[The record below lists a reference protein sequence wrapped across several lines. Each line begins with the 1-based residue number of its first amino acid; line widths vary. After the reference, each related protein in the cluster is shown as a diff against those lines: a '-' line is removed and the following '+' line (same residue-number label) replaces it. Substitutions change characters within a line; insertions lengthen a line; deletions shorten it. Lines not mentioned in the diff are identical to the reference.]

1 MKAMKNSILTI
12 IALATAM
19 AWTGCV
25 KDVDA
30 PEEISW
36 TLTVR
41 AEKADDPD
49 TRGLS
54 IGDGK
59 DEAST
64 TRLQSIW
71 KDGEKVFVFQ
81 NGTVIG
87 TLNAT
92 PDAANAH
99 LATLTGT
106 INSSS
111 LSGLTM
117 LTPRAT
123 MGYTGQ
129 NGTLLIADENGSQ
142 NSIERLYQYT
152 LAQNVSVTSIQGN
165 NITIG
170 HVIFKNQQ
178 SIYRINFRFQK
189 DGAGDKLPITTRQAW
204 FSAADARLVQSC
216 AVDGNTSTGSIDVKP
231 GSPTADP
238 FFAALRFA
246 NTSKAEALNF
256 KVLGND
262 GVTYYG
268 SKTIPAD
275 YKPHG
280 SFVSIKNAVLTERL
294 EFDQSATKVD
304 TAL

>member
-1 MKAMKNSILTI
+1 M
-12 IALATAM
+12 ALAMAM
-19 AWTGCV
+19 ALTSCV
-25 KDVDA
+25 KDVEA
-30 PEEISW
+30 PEDINW

-41 AEKADDPD
+41 AEKEDGPD

-64 TRLQSIW
+64 TKLQSIW
-71 KDGEKVFVFQ
+71 KDGEKVLVFQ
-81 NGTVIG
+81 NGAVIG
-87 TLNAT
+87 NLTAT

-111 LSGLTM
+111 GFSGLTM

-123 MGYTGQ
+123 WDYTGQ
-129 NGTLLIADENGSQ
+129 DGSLG
-142 NSIERLYQYT
+142 SIERRYQFT
-152 LAQNVSVTSIQGN
+152 MAQNVTVSSIQGN
-165 NITIG
+165 KITIE
-170 HVIFKNQQ
+170 HVKFKNQQ
-178 SIYRINFRFQK
+178 SIYRLNFRFQK
-189 DGAGDKLPITTRQAW
+189 DGAGDKVPITVRQAW
-204 FSAADARLVQSC
+204 FSAADAGLEQTCPVNRT
-216 AVDGNTSTGSIDVKP
+216 ASTGSIDVKLP
-231 GSPTADP
+231 TPTADP

-256 KVLGND
+256 KVLGDD

-275 YKPHG
+275 CKPNG
-280 SFVSIKNAVLTERL
+280 SFVSVKNAVLTERL

-304 TAL
+304 TVL